1 MAKVKGIFGK
11 GAPDVSEPGQQ
22 ENRNMGRI
30 RSAAIVAV
38 LILGVLVVF
47 LSYYTVPE
55 GYRGVIIR
63 TGAVAGVANPGLGF
77 KIPFLDSVVDMSVQT
92 QRVDFPDVSAY
103 SRDIQLSVSQVS
115 VNFRLL
121 PDSVGRVYSEVGVDY
136 ADRLLA
142 PRLPKRF
149 KEVVGRF
156 AAAEIVNNRT
166 ALSEEVETL
175 LRDDMAEFGIA
186 IEDVQITNIDFSDAY
201 ESAVEAAAK
210 AEADVKRARQELEQV
225 KVDAQRQV
233 AEAEAR
239 AQAVKLAADAEAYQI
254 RAKGEAEASAIAAR
268 GKALVANPRLV
279 ELIAA
284 EKWNGQL
291 PYTQVPGSAIPFIS
305 VPTGTASAQ

>member
-1 MAKVKGIFGK
+1 
-11 GAPDVSEPGQQ
+11 
-22 ENRNMGRI
+22 
-30 RSAAIVAV
+30 
-38 LILGVLVVF
+38 
-47 LSYYTVPE
+47 
-55 GYRGVIIR
+55 
-63 TGAVAGVANPGLGF
+63 VANPGLGF

-92 QRVDFPDVSAY
+92 QRADFPDVSSY
-103 SRDIQLSVSQVS
+103 SRDIQLSVSQVT

-121 PDSVGRVYSEVGVDY
+121 PDSVQRVYSEVGVDY

-149 KEVVGRF
+149 KEVFGRF

-166 ALSEEVETL
+166 QLTEEIESL
-175 LRDDMAEFGIA
+175 LRDDMGAFGVA
-186 IEDVQITNIDFSDAY
+186 IEDVQITNIDFSDTY
-201 ESAVEAAAK
+201 EQAVEATAK

-254 RAKGEAEASAIAAR
+254 RAKGEAEAAAIGAR

-284 EKWNGQL
+284 EKWDGRL
-291 PYTQVPGSAIPFIS
+291 PTTQVPGSATPFIS
-305 VPTGTASAQ
+305 VPTGPQAP

>member
-1 MAKVKGIFGK
+1 M
-11 GAPDVSEPGQQ
+11 GQV
-22 ENRNMGRI
+22 RTV
-30 RSAAIVAV
+30 AIAAV
-38 LILGVLVVF
+38 LALIVLVVF

-63 TGAVAGVANPGLGF
+63 TGAVAGVAQPGLGF
-77 KIPFLDSVVDMSVQT
+77 KIPFLDNVVDMSVQT
-92 QRVDFPDVSAY
+92 QRADFQDVSSY
-103 SRDIQLSVSQVS
+103 SRDIQLSMSQVT
-115 VNFRLL
+115 VNYRLQT
-121 PDSVGRVYSEVGVDY
+121 DAVQRVYSEVGIDY
-136 ADRLLA
+136 AERLLA

-149 KEVVGRF
+149 KEVFGRN

-166 ALSEEVETL
+166 KVSEEITTL
-175 LRDDMAEFGIA
+175 LREDMAAFGVDV
-186 IEDVQITNIDFSDAY
+186 EDVQITNIDFSDTY
-201 ESAVEAAAK
+201 EQAVEATAK

-254 RAKGEAEASAIAAR
+254 RAKGEAEAEVISAR

-284 EKWNGQL
+284 EKWDGRL
-291 PYTQVPGSAIPFIS
+291 PTTQVPGSALPFIS
-305 VPTGTASAQ
+305 VPTGTPAP

>member
-1 MAKVKGIFGK
+1 MAKRSFI
-11 GAPDVSEPGQQ
+11 GQQ
-22 ENRNMGRI
+22 MAEQQQLSGAGMGRV
-30 RSAAIVAV
+30 RTAAVA
-38 LILGVLVVF
+38 ILLALGILVVL

-63 TGAVAGVANPGLGF
+63 TGAVVGVAQPGLGF
-77 KIPFLDSVVDMSVQT
+77 KIPFLDNVVDMSVQT
-92 QRVDFPDVSAY
+92 QRVDFPQVASY
-103 SRDIQLSVSQVS
+103 SRDIQLSISEVS
-115 VNFRLL
+115 VNYRLL
-121 PDSVGRVYSEVGVDY
+121 PDSVMRVYSEVGVDF
-136 ADRLLA
+136 ADRLLT

-149 KEVVGRF
+149 KEVFGRF

-166 ALSEEVETL
+166 KVSEEIEAL
-175 LRDDMAEFGIA
+175 LREDMAEFGVA
-186 IEDVQITNIDFSDAY
+186 VEDVQITNIDFSDTY
-201 ESAVEAAAK
+201 EQAVEATAK

-254 RAKGEAEASAIAAR
+254 RAKGEAEAEAISAR

-284 EKWNGQL
+284 EKWDGRL
-291 PYTQVPGSAIPFIS
+291 PSTQVPGSALPFIS
-305 VPTGTASAQ
+305 VPTGAPAPSP

>member
-1 MAKVKGIFGK
+1 MAKRSFIGRRMTEQQQAA
-11 GAPDVSEPGQQ
+11 GAG
-22 ENRNMGRI
+22 MGRV
-30 RSAAIVAV
+30 RTAAISVIV
-38 LILGVLVVF
+38 VLGVLVVF

-63 TGAVAGVANPGLGF
+63 TGAVVGVAEPGLGF
-77 KIPFLDSVVDMSVQT
+77 KIPFLDTVIDMSVQT
-92 QRVDFPDVSAY
+92 QRADFPDVSSY
-103 SRDIQLSVSQVS
+103 SRDIQLSDSQVT
-115 VNFRLL
+115 VNYRLM
-121 PDSVGRVYSEVGVDY
+121 PDSVMRVYSEVGVDY

-149 KEVVGRF
+149 KEVFGRF
-156 AAAEIVNNRT
+156 TAAEIVNNRT
-166 ALSEEVETL
+166 KVSEEMEAL
-175 LRDDMAEFGIA
+175 LRDDMTPFGVA

-225 KVDAQRQV
+225 RVNAQRQV

-254 RAKGEAEASAIAAR
+254 RAKGEAEAAAISAR

-284 EKWNGQL
+284 EKWDGRL
-291 PYTQVPGSAIPFIS
+291 PSTQVPGSALPFIS
-305 VPTGTASAQ
+305 VPTGLPAAAP

>member
-1 MAKVKGIFGK
+1 MARPKGILG
-11 GAPDVSEPGQQ
+11 GSSEPVQQ
-22 ENRNMGRI
+22 EKKNMARA
-30 RSAAIVAV
+30 RSAAVIAV
-38 LILGVLVVF
+38 VLLGVLVVF

-77 KIPFLDSVVDMSVQT
+77 KIPFLDSVIDMSVQT
-92 QRVDFPDVSAY
+92 QRADFPDVSAY
-103 SRDIQLSVSQVS
+103 SRDIQLSVSEVT
-115 VNFRLL
+115 VNFRLQAE
-121 PDSVGRVYSEVGVDY
+121 SVGRVYSEVGVDY
-136 ADRLLA
+136 ANRLLA

-149 KEVVGRF
+149 KEVVGRY

-166 ALSEEVETL
+166 KLSEEIETL
-175 LRDDMAEFGIA
+175 LRDDMAEFGVA
-186 IEDVQITNIDFSDAY
+186 VEDVQITNIDFSDTY
-201 ESAVEAAAK
+201 EQAVEATAK

-254 RAKGEAEASAIAAR
+254 RAKGEAEAAAIGAR

-284 EKWNGQL
+284 EKWDGRL
-291 PYTQVPGSAIPFIS
+291 PTTQVPGSALPFIS
-305 VPTGTASAQ
+305 VPTGPQAP

>member
-1 MAKVKGIFGK
+1 
-11 GAPDVSEPGQQ
+11 
-22 ENRNMGRI
+22 MGRV
-30 RSAAIVAV
+30 RTAAIAA
-38 LILGVLVVF
+38 ILVVGVLVVF

-63 TGAVAGVANPGLGF
+63 TGAVAGVAPPGLGF
-77 KIPFLDSVVDMSVQT
+77 KIPFLDSVTDMSVQT
-92 QRVDFPDVSAY
+92 QRADFADVSAY
-103 SRDIQLSVSQVS
+103 SRDIQLSISEVS
-115 VNFRLL
+115 VNFRLQA
-121 PDSVGRVYSEVGVDY
+121 DAVGRVYSEVGLDY

-149 KEVVGRF
+149 KEVVGRY

-166 ALSEEVETL
+166 KLSEEIETL
-175 LRDDMAEFGIA
+175 LHDDMAAFGVL

-201 ESAVEAAAK
+201 EQAVEATAK
-210 AEADVKRARQELEQV
+210 AEANVKRARQELEQV
-225 KVDAQRQV
+225 KVDTQRQV

-254 RAKGEAEASAIAAR
+254 RAKGEAEAEVISAR

-284 EKWNGQL
+284 EKWDGRL
-291 PYTQVPGSAIPFIS
+291 PSTQVPGSALPFIS
-305 VPTGTASAQ
+305 VPTGTPTTP

>member
-1 MAKVKGIFGK
+1 VAKLKGIFGK
-11 GAPDVSEPGQQ
+11 RAPDMSEPVQQ
-22 ENRNMGRI
+22 EKSNMGRV
-30 RSAAIVAV
+30 RSVAIIAV

-77 KIPFLDSVVDMSVQT
+77 KVPFLDSVVDMSVQT
-92 QRVDFPDVSAY
+92 QREDFPDVSAY
-103 SRDIQLSVSQVS
+103 SRDIQLSISQVT

-121 PDSVGRVYSEVGVDY
+121 PDSVMRVYSEVGIAY

-149 KEVVGRF
+149 KEVVGRY

-166 ALSEEVETL
+166 ALSEEIETL
-175 LRDDMAEFGIA
+175 LRDDMAEFGVA
-186 IEDVQITNIDFSDAY
+186 VEDVQITNIDFSDTY
-201 ESAVEAAAK
+201 ELAVEATAK

-291 PYTQVPGSAIPFIS
+291 PYTQVPGSALPFIS
-305 VPTGTASAQ
+305 VPSGTASQ

>member
-1 MAKVKGIFGK
+1 
-11 GAPDVSEPGQQ
+11 
-22 ENRNMGRI
+22 
-30 RSAAIVAV
+30 
-38 LILGVLVVF
+38 
-47 LSYYTVPE
+47 VPE
-55 GYRGVIIR
+55 GYRGVIVR
-63 TGAVAGVANPGLGF
+63 TGAVAGIAEPGLGF
-77 KIPFLDSVVDMSVQT
+77 KIPFLDSVIDMSVQT
-92 QRVDFPDVSAY
+92 QRADFLDVSAY
-103 SRDIQLSVSQVS
+103 SRDIQQSVSQVS
-115 VNFRLL
+115 VNFQLR
-121 PDSVGRVYSEVGVDY
+121 PDAVQRVYSEVGIDY
-136 ADRLLA
+136 ADRLLT

-149 KEVVGRF
+149 KEVFGRF

-166 ALSEEVETL
+166 ALSEDVETL
-175 LRDDMAEFGIA
+175 LRDDMAEFGIV

-254 RAKGEAEASAIAAR
+254 RAKGEAEAEAIGAR

-284 EKWNGQL
+284 EKWDGRL
-291 PYTQVPGSAIPFIS
+291 PSTQVPGSALPFIS
-305 VPTGTASAQ
+305 VPTGPQAPQ

>member
-1 MAKVKGIFGK
+1 MAKLKGIFGK
-11 GAPDVSEPGQQ
+11 GAARMSDPLQQ
-22 ENRNMGRI
+22 EKRTMGGV
-30 RSAAIVAV
+30 RSAATAAV
-38 LILGVLVVF
+38 VILGVLIVF

-63 TGAVAGVANPGLGF
+63 TGAIAGVASPGLGF

-92 QRVDFPDVSAY
+92 QRADFPDVSSY
-103 SRDIQLSVSQVS
+103 SRDIQLSISQVS
-115 VNFRLL
+115 VNYRLL
-121 PDSVGRVYSEVGVDY
+121 PDSVQRIYSDVGVDY
-136 ADRLLA
+136 ADRLLT

-149 KEVVGRF
+149 KEVFGRF

-166 ALSEEVETL
+166 QLTEEIESL
-175 LRDDMAEFGIA
+175 LRDDMAEFGVA
-186 IEDVQITNIDFSDAY
+186 VEDVQITNIDFSDTY
-201 ESAVEAAAK
+201 EQAVEATAK

-291 PYTQVPGSAIPFIS
+291 PYTQVPGTAVPFIS
-305 VPTGTASAQ
+305 VPSGTASSQ

>member
-1 MAKVKGIFGK
+1 MAKLKGILGK
-11 GAPDVSEPGQQ
+11 RAPEMSEPVQQ
-22 ENRNMGRI
+22 ENRNMGRV

-77 KIPFLDSVVDMSVQT
+77 KVPFLDSVVDMSVQT
-92 QRVDFPDVSAY
+92 QREDFPDVSAY
-103 SRDIQLSVSQVS
+103 SRDIQLSVSQVT

-121 PDSVGRVYSEVGVDY
+121 PDSVMRVYSEVGVGY

-149 KEVVGRF
+149 KEVVGRY

-166 ALSEEVETL
+166 ALSEEIETL
-175 LRDDMAEFGIA
+175 LREDMAEFGVA
-186 IEDVQITNIDFSDAY
+186 VEDVQITNIDFSDTY
-201 ESAVEAAAK
+201 EQAVEATAK

-291 PYTQVPGSAIPFIS
+291 PYTQVPGSALPFIS
-305 VPTGTASAQ
+305 VPSGTANSQ

>member
-1 MAKVKGIFGK
+1 MAQV
-11 GAPDVSEPGQQ
+11 
-22 ENRNMGRI
+22 RM
-30 RSAAIVAV
+30 AAIAV
-38 LILGVLVVF
+38 IVLLGVLVIF

-92 QRVDFPDVSAY
+92 QRADFPDVSSY

-121 PDSVGRVYSEVGVDY
+121 PDSVQRIYSEVGVNY
-136 ADRLLA
+136 ADRLMA

-149 KEVVGRF
+149 KEVFGRF

-166 ALSEEVETL
+166 ALSEEIEAL
-175 LRDDMAEFGIA
+175 LRDDMAPFGVA
-186 IEDVQITNIDFSDAY
+186 VEDVQITNIDFSDTY
-201 ESAVEAAAK
+201 EQAVEATAK

-254 RAKGEAEASAIAAR
+254 RAKGEAEAKAIEAR

-284 EKWNGQL
+284 EKWDGRL
-291 PYTQVPGSAIPFIS
+291 PSTQVPGSALPFIS
-305 VPTGTASAQ
+305 VPTTTSSTTP